1 MLNCLGID
9 TIRGE
14 DCIKKRSVRGRCW
27 EQSDTLLEK
36 SRRLSD
42 CGACRC
48 GEDGNVVVQ
57 NNNCRTVLR
66 NSDITANDG
75 EIGASLFKSFGA
87 LCQIINRK
95 NNKSNAA
102 AITLQMMRNSF
113 DEFCVVT
120 IGWPDSD
127 LSTCVLSE
135 KRSVTAMMAIKA
147 NAIVRKKKPEV

>member
-1 MLNCLGID
+1 
-9 TIRGE
+9 
-14 DCIKKRSVRGRCW
+14 
-27 EQSDTLLEK
+27 
-36 SRRLSD
+36 
-42 CGACRC
+42 
-48 GEDGNVVVQ
+48 
-57 NNNCRTVLR
+57 
-66 NSDITANDG
+66 
-75 EIGASLFKSFGA
+75 LFKSFGA

-102 AITLQMMRNSF
+102 TITLQMTRNRF

-120 IGWPDSD
+120 IAGPTAT